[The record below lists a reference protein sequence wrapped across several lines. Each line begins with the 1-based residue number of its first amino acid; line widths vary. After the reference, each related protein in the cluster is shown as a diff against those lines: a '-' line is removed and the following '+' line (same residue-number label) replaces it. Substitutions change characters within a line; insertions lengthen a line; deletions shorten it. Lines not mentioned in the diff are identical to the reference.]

1 MICLVISSQSLGDLY
16 QSEAGRRTSVSGC
29 AALHA
34 TQQHKETA
42 RRGWCSAQTHHL
54 QRMFELLPP
63 PLAGAG
69 VVNFKL
75 SSLQL
80 ARRVPGAPDGSVQA
94 YFSSRF
100 CVLLSATDAQKG
112 MTFVAAVTLAVAA
125 WR

>member
-1 MICLVISSQSLGDLY
+1 MRLRGAVGVQRRPTICN
-16 QSEAGRRTSVSGC
+16 A
-29 AALHA
+29 
-34 TQQHKETA
+34 
-42 RRGWCSAQTHHL
+42 CS
-54 QRMFELLPP
+54 LLPP

-100 CVLLSATDAQKG
+100 CVLLSATDDRRG
-112 MTFVAAVTLAVAA
+112 
-125 WR
+125 